1 MTTHEADRHAD
12 YGSVQENDEL
22 GGTDDP
28 TDEQYDLTTD
38 TDADV
43 ADADLEEPV
52 EDEPETTWSR
62 EQDAVDEDTDDADDT
77 DDAEDVEPELV
88 AVDDAEDAEP
98 ELVAVD
104 DADEPAEPELLD
116 EPDRI
121 DAAAVDGTPESAP
134 LQQLEPVGPD
144 TAIDPGT
151 GSYQDRWGAIQAGF
165 IDDPGRTVESASA
178 LVAEIWDEIE
188 RSIIDEREGV
198 ESRWRTTESSTDDFR
213 VAMQDYRALYDR
225 FIRFSSN

>member
-1 MTTHEADRHAD
+1 MTTHEADRPAD
-12 YGSVQENDEL
+12 YDSVQENEEL
-22 GGTDDP
+22 GGNDDP
-28 TDEQYDLTTD
+28 TDEQYDLGTD

-43 ADADLEEPV
+43 ADADMEEPV
-52 EDEPETTWSR
+52 EDEPETAWSR
-62 EQDAVDEDTDDADDT
+62 EHDAVDEDT

-88 AVDDAEDAEP
+88 AIDE
-98 ELVAVD
+98 
-104 DADEPAEPELLD
+104 ADEPAEPELPA

-121 DAAAVDGTPESAP
+121 DADAVDRTPESVP
-134 LQQLEPVGPD
+134 LQKLAPVGPD

-188 RSIIDEREGV
+188 RSITDEREGV
-198 ESRWRTTESSTDDFR
+198 ESRWRSTESSTDDFR
-213 VAMQDYRALYDR
+213 VAMQDYRALYNR
-225 FIRFSSN
+225 FMRFTSN

>member
-1 MTTHEADRHAD
+1 MTTHEADRPAD
-12 YGSVQENDEL
+12 YDSVQENEEV
-22 GGTDDP
+22 GGNDDP
-28 TDEQYDLTTD
+28 TDEQYDLGTD

-43 ADADLEEPV
+43 ADADMEEPV

-62 EQDAVDEDTDDADDT
+62 EHDAVDEDT

-88 AVDDAEDAEP
+88 AVDEADA
-98 ELVAVD
+98 
-104 DADEPAEPELLD
+104 PAEPELPD

-121 DAAAVDGTPESAP
+121 DADAVDRTPESVP
-134 LQQLEPVGPD
+134 LQKLAPVGPD

-188 RSIIDEREGV
+188 RSITDEREGV
-198 ESRWRTTESSTDDFR
+198 ESRWRSTESSTDDFR

-225 FIRFSSN
+225 FMRFTSN

>member
-1 MTTHEADRHAD
+1 MTTHEADRPTD
-12 YGSVQENDEL
+12 YGSVQENEEL
-22 GGTDDP
+22 GSNDDP
-28 TDEQYDLTTD
+28 TDEQYDLATD

-62 EQDAVDEDTDDADDT
+62 EQDAVDEDTDDT
-77 DDAEDVEPELV
+77 DDAEDVEDVEPELV
-88 AVDDAEDAEP
+88 AVDEAA
-98 ELVAVD
+98 
-104 DADEPAEPELLD
+104 EPAEPDEPELPD

-165 IDDPGRTVESASA
+165 IDDPGRTVESAGA

-188 RSIIDEREGV
+188 RSITDEREGV

>member
-1 MTTHEADRHAD
+1 MTTHEADRPAD
-12 YGSVQENDEL
+12 YDSVQENEEPA
-22 GGTDDP
+22 GNDDP
-28 TDEQYDLTTD
+28 TDEQYDLGTD

-43 ADADLEEPV
+43 ADADMEEPV

-62 EQDAVDEDTDDADDT
+62 EHDAVDEDT

-88 AVDDAEDAEP
+88 AIDE
-98 ELVAVD
+98 
-104 DADEPAEPELLD
+104 ADEPAEPELPA

-121 DAAAVDGTPESAP
+121 DADAVDRTPESVP
-134 LQQLEPVGPD
+134 LQKLAPVGPD

-151 GSYQDRWGAIQAGF
+151 GSYQDRWDAIQAGF

-188 RSIIDEREGV
+188 RSITDEREGV
-198 ESRWRTTESSTDDFR
+198 ESRWRSSESSTDDFR
-213 VAMQDYRALYDR
+213 VAMQDYRALYNR
-225 FIRFSSN
+225 FMRFTSN

>member
-1 MTTHEADRHAD
+1 MTTHEADRPAD
-12 YGSVQENDEL
+12 YDSVQENEEPA
-22 GGTDDP
+22 GNDDP
-28 TDEQYDLTTD
+28 TDEQYDLGTD

-43 ADADLEEPV
+43 ADADMEEPV

-62 EQDAVDEDTDDADDT
+62 EHDAVDEDT

-88 AVDDAEDAEP
+88 AVDEADA
-98 ELVAVD
+98 
-104 DADEPAEPELLD
+104 PAEPELPD

-121 DAAAVDGTPESAP
+121 DADAVDRTPESVP
-134 LQQLEPVGPD
+134 LQKLAPVGPD

-188 RSIIDEREGV
+188 RSITDEREGV
-198 ESRWRTTESSTDDFR
+198 ESRWRSTKSSTDDFR

-225 FIRFSSN
+225 FMRFTSN